1 MAFTTKYTRKKANKA
16 TYKSK
21 YTEDVGNF
29 YVKKPTMGDSPEK
42 QYQRRR
48 GYYGKKAPQDEGQLP
63 LPFTGMIQF

>member
-1 MAFTTKYTRKKANKA
+1 MYDTKYTRKKRNKA

-21 YTEDVGNF
+21 HTEDVGNF
-29 YVKKPTMGDSPEK
+29 YVRKPAMGDTPEQ

-48 GYYGKKAPQDEGQLP
+48 NWYGKKAPKDEGPLP